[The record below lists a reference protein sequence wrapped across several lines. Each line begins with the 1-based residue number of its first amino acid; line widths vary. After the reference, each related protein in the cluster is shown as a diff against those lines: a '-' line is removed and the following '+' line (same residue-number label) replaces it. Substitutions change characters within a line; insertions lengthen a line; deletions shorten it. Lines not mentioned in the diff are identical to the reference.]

1 MFASPWFGYRLHAA
15 KHSHGARLQAQHRR
29 SASYSP
35 RVEELED
42 RTLLSF
48 SPPTFYNT
56 APLPRGVAV
65 GDFTGDGKLSIVT
78 ANGTPTN
85 SVSVLLGNGDGTFQ
99 PPVNYAVGNDPES
112 VAVGE
117 FTGEGTLDIITTNTG
132 SNSISMLLGNGD
144 GTFRAGGTFATGTN
158 PRTIAVG
165 DFRGNGKLDIITG
178 NTDFYTSNTVS
189 ILLGNG
195 DGTFQPAVNYQ
206 TDLFCEDVAVGDF
219 DGDGKLDFM
228 VAEAVGHDVRR
239 FRGNGD
245 GTFQPGAI
253 FPTQVA
259 ANSVAVGDFN
269 CSGILD
275 AVVGERFSSNIAIL
289 RGNGNGT
296 FQAPRFVDAR
306 GGSTVKVLV
315 GDFNGDGKL
324 DILTV
329 NDSNDT
335 FSLLLGN
342 GDFTFQ
348 TARTFS
354 VAQGPGALPM
364 SAAIGDFNGDNFPD
378 VVVANQRFDEV
389 AVLLNAPN
397 AAVGLSV
404 TADASNPAGS
414 PLAVTVTALTEA
426 GTVATGYVG
435 TVHFTSTDPAA
446 NLPDNYTFTA
456 ADNGTHTFDVTF
468 HSLGNRTLTVT
479 DTAASSIRASTAVNV
494 TPAMATT
501 FLVTG
506 YPSPTTAGD
515 VGGFSVTAKD
525 PSGNTVPSYRGTV
538 HFSSSDSQATLQGDY
553 TFRAA
558 DNGIHYFGAVLR
570 TVGTQSIAA
579 ADVVVGSLVGE
590 QTGIEVT
597 PVRATTFLV
606 SGYPSPTTAGDV
618 GVFSVTAQDPSGNT
632 VPSYRGTVHFSSS
645 DSQATLQG
653 DYTFTAA
660 DNGIHYFGAVLR
672 TVGTQSIAAADVVV
686 ASLVGEQTAIEVTPA
701 LGPAPAPAPAPRPH
715 TEEVPG
721 FAAVTPLSAAAF
733 SSGVPLP
740 VSAAVSTSISVT
752 AVSPYGI
759 AATHY
764 GGRVHFSSS
773 DLLERLPQDRRFCAE
788 NAATHL
794 FAADLDPASLEWL
807 DAIDMVTT
815 NMHGRR

>member
-1 MFASPWFGYRLHAA
+1 MFTDTWFGLGLHAA
-15 KHSHGARLQAQHRR
+15 KQSHWARLQAQRKR
-29 SASYSP
+29 PASCVP

-48 SPPTFYNT
+48 GPPTFYNS

-65 GDFTGDGKLSIVT
+65 GDLTGNGKLDIVT
-78 ANGTPTN
+78 ANASPSN
-85 SVSVLLGNGDGTFQ
+85 SISVFLGNGDGTFQ
-99 PPVNYAVGNDPES
+99 AAHTYSVGVNPGK
-112 VAVGE
+112 
-117 FTGEGTLDIITTNTG
+117 IQ
-132 SNSISMLLGNGD
+132 
-144 GTFRAGGTFATGTN
+144 
-158 PRTIAVG
+158 VG
-165 DFRGNGKLDIITG
+165 DFNGDGKLDIV
-178 NTDFYTSNTVS
+178 TVNGEDNS
-189 ILLGNG
+189 VRILLGNG
-195 DGTFQPAVNYQ
+195 DGTFTLGPTYSTGVNAR
-206 TDLFCEDVAVGDF
+206 DVAVGDLRGNGVLDLVVGASDGGGNNRVEVF
-219 DGDGKLDFM
+219 LGNGDGTFQNHVDYAADFLPASVALGDFNGDGKPDIIAGEL
-228 VAEAVGHDVRR
+228 GRNVRR
-239 FRGNGD
+239 FTGNGD
-245 GTFQPGAI
+245 GTFQPGI
-253 FPTQVA
+253 GFPCGVS
-259 ANSVAVGDFN
+259 ANSIAVGDFDG
-269 CSGILD
+269 SGIADL
-275 AVVGERFSSNIAIL
+275 VMGEQFSGTL
-289 RGNGNGT
+289 GVMRGNGNGT

-306 GGSTVKVLV
+306 GGRTVQVLV
-315 GDFNGDGKL
+315 RDFNGDGML

-329 NDSNDT
+329 NDSND
-335 FSLLLGN
+335 SISILLGN

-348 TARTFS
+348 PAKVFS

-364 SAAIGDFNGDNFPD
+364 AAAIGDFNGDNFPD
-378 VVVANQRFDEV
+378 VVVANQHFDEV

-404 TADASNPAGS
+404 TADASIPAGS

-426 GTVATGYVG
+426 GNVATGYVG

-479 DTAASSIRASTAVNV
+479 DTAASSIRASTTVNV

-515 VGGFSVTAKD
+515 VGVFSVTAKD

-590 QTGIEVT
+590 QAGIEVT

-632 VPSYRGTVHFSSS
+632 VPSYRGTVHLSSS

-686 ASLVGEQTAIEVTPA
+686 ASLVGEETGIEVTPA
-701 LGPAPAPAPAPRPH
+701 LGPAPAPRRH
-715 TEEVPG
+715 TAGVLG
-721 FAAVTPLSAAAF
+721 FAAVTPLSAVAF
-733 SSGVPLP
+733 ISGVPLP
-740 VSAAVSTSISVT
+740 VTAAVSTSFSVT

-794 FAADLDPASLEWL
+794 FAADLDPASLQWL
-807 DAIDMVTT
+807 DAIDMDTT